1 MFPLRLSGA
10 KYVSRYLPM
19 NLPRR
24 SPMSRHLYSAK
35 RSIRPLLL
43 GVPVMPT
50 TRLSLGLTFMNAL
63 KRLDCQFL
71 KLESSSNTHI
81 S

>member
-1 MFPLRLSGA
+1 MLPLRLSGA
-10 KYVSRYLPM
+10 KYASRYLPM
-19 NLPRR
+19 NLPSR
-24 SPMSRHLYSAK
+24 SPMSRQRYSAK

-50 TRLSLGLTFMNAL
+50 TRLRRGLTFMKARN
-63 KRLDCQFL
+63 RFDCQFL
-71 KLESSSNTHI
+71 KLESSSRTHI